1 MYKKCKTRQS
11 KERQKQFEQML
22 LKLMKKQPFKEITV
36 SALCRE
42 MEAPRKAFYRYFD
55 SMEDVLY
62 ALMDEVLLGG
72 FSKMED
78 WLEVERFFQ
87 FWMEKRE
94 LLDILEKNGLSQKLM
109 DRSYPLILTSEKLE
123 AMTKK
128 EMMYA
133 GYVSAILTL
142 VIMWHHTGMRQSPD
156 EMKELVHTMFLPK
169 EEQII

>member
-1 MYKKCKTRQS
+1 MYKECKTLAS
-11 KERQKQFEQML
+11 SERQKQFEETL

-55 SMEDVLY
+55 SVEDVLY
-62 ALMDEVLLGG
+62 ALMDKVLHGG
-72 FSKMED
+72 FSQMENR
-78 WLEVERFFQ
+78 LELELFFQ
-87 FWMEKRE
+87 FWMERRE

-109 DRSYPLILTSEKLE
+109 DRSYSLILTSEKLE

-142 VIMWHHTGMRQSPD
+142 VIMWHHTGMRQSPE
-156 EMKELVHTMFLPK
+156 EMKELVHEMFMPQERQRL
-169 EEQII
+169 

>member
-1 MYKKCKTRQS
+1 MYKKCKTLAS
-11 KERQKQFEQML
+11 SERQKQFEETL

-55 SMEDVLY
+55 STEDVLY
-62 ALMDEVLLGG
+62 ALMDEVLQGG

-78 WLEVERFFQ
+78 RLELERFFQ
-87 FWMEKRE
+87 FWMERRE
-94 LLDILEKNGLSQKLM
+94 LLDILEKNSLSQKLM
-109 DRSYPLILTSEKLE
+109 DRSYSLILTSEKLE

-128 EMMYA
+128 EMIYA

-142 VIMWHHTGMRQSPD
+142 VIMWHHTGMRQSPE
-156 EMKELVHTMFLPK
+156 EMKEMVHAMFFPNEGQLL
-169 EEQII
+169 